1 MQFAHDTEDALE
13 FAVELG
19 NTDPAASRNGTEELA
34 TLGQLAE
41 FLARYPFSGRIDGD
55 ERERRDVLNAR
66 DRVRLVWTLD
76 RDDAVLQVNEMLAD
90 ARALPY
96 LARHDGFDWHM
107 HATTPDAPLGERM
120 RVEAALAVMDV
131 IRMDE
136 MKRLRLCEADDCEG
150 LILDL
155 SRNGSKRFCS
165 VRCGSRMNMIAFRK
179 RKGAQG

>member
-1 MQFAHDTEDALE
+1 MQFAHDTEEALE

-19 NTDPAASRNGTEELA
+19 NTDPAASRSGTDELA
-34 TLGQLAE
+34 TLDQLAE

-55 ERERRDVLNAR
+55 EQERQDVLRAR
-66 DRVRLVWTLD
+66 DQLRLVWSLD
-76 RDDAVLQVNEMLAD
+76 RDDAVLQVNRMLAD
-90 ARALPY
+90 AQALPY
-96 LARHDGFDWHM
+96 LARHDGSDWHM

-120 RVEAALAVMDV
+120 RVEAALALMDV

-136 MKRLRLCEADDCEG
+136 MQRLRICEADDCAG

-165 VRCGSRMNMIAFRK
+165 ARCGSRMNMIAFRK
-179 RKGAQG
+179 RKGTQG